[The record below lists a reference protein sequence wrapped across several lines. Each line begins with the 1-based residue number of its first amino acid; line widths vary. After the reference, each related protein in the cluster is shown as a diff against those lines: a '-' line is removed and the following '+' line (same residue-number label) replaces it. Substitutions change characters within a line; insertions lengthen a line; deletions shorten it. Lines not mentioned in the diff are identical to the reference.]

1 LLEVDEQL
9 PYFSEGKGAACLL
22 YVPCLLNGVKL
33 IGFADVG
40 FFSRIKYYS
49 SISFMI

>member
-1 LLEVDEQL
+1 MLKEEEQ

-33 IGFADVG
+33 IGFAEVG
-40 FFSRIKYYS
+40 FFSRIKYDS
-49 SISFMI
+49 SISFMT